1 MLWYILMW
9 GYICFYMFRRK
20 YTKYVEKSEVITSST
35 HSFAYV
41 VRHHVTRIKSE
52 IILMAQ
58 EARKTL
64 GKLNF
69 KLSIISFFGG
79 GGKVIGKLYIDLKH
93 RIWRVQICQKE
104 KYCFFD
110 IIWLRGDAPHIFILT
125 NQEMYWWK
133 VLNFIIS
140 YLSSFNPIL
149 IKFSLFCWINL
160 NLDWI

>member
-1 MLWYILMW
+1 MQNNVCSDIFWCGDIYAFTCLGEKNENFQNCI
-9 GYICFYMFRRK
+9 

-69 KLSIISFFGG
+69 KLSIISFLGG

-104 KYCFFD
+104 KYCFFN
-110 IIWLRGDAPHIFILT
+110 IIWLSWWRTTYIHI
-125 NQEMYWWK
+125 
-133 VLNFIIS
+133 
-140 YLSSFNPIL
+140 
-149 IKFSLFCWINL
+149 
-160 NLDWI
+160 D